1 MLNTKINIIVS
12 FITSGVILV
21 GIYCLNS
28 IYVFVDGLGIGTLI
42 AGILFLSSSVGI
54 GVIEHIKNIITVS
67 YTHLTLPT
75 KRIV

>member
-42 AGILFLSSSVGI
+42 AGILFFEFKCRYWGYRAY
-54 GVIEHIKNIITVS
+54 KKT
-67 YTHLTLPT
+67 
-75 KRIV
+75 

>member
-21 GIYCLNS
+21 GIYCLKS

-54 GVIEHIKNIITVS
+54 GVIEHIKKHN
-67 YTHLTLPT
+67 
-75 KRIV
+75 KE

>member
-1 MLNTKINIIVS
+1 MFNTKINIIVS

-54 GVIEHIKNIITVS
+54 G
-67 YTHLTLPT
+67 L
-75 KRIV
+75 

>member
-21 GIYCLNS
+21 EIYCLNS

-54 GVIEHIKNIITVS
+54 GVIEHIKKHN
-67 YTHLTLPT
+67 
-75 KRIV
+75 KE

>member
-28 IYVFVDGLGIGTLI
+28 IYVFVDGPGIGTLI
-42 AGILFLSSSVGI
+42 AGILFLSSSAGI
-54 GVIEHIKNIITVS
+54 GVIEHIKNII
-67 YTHLTLPT
+67 
-75 KRIV
+75 KNKI